1 MNYISGKLFRFFKE
15 YLYSLLLLFAM
26 EMILGLNFRELEG
39 LEVLWE
45 VHLLAVRVA
54 HAKALWSDRALCL

>member
-1 MNYISGKLFRFFKE
+1 
-15 YLYSLLLLFAM
+15 M
-26 EMILGLNFRELEG
+26 EMIIGLNFRELEG

-45 VHLLAVRVA
+45 VHLQAVGVA